1 MSGESHFYQL
11 ARFAIVSLV
20 GEVPS
25 VASALPD
32 QRGVIEAI
40 DSYRWEAY
48 GGNGRDATRKA
59 LPANARL

>member
-1 MSGESHFYQL
+1 M
-11 ARFAIVSLV
+11 SLV

-48 GGNGRDATRKA
+48 GGNGRDATRKG